1 MGKRHPWDSNL
12 KLLFAEAS
20 IAFVSWLKQD
30 AQFVQLVSTELE
42 DETIY
47 SDILCEVKVN
57 GQKGL
62 LHVEFQKKRD
72 SNMAQ
77 RLWKYNVRAT
87 LKYKC
92 PVWSY
97 VIYLT
102 KDSAVE
108 PFYSQT
114 FLDGREIHHFNFSV
128 IKLWEIPTQELLE
141 IGLSDLAPLLVLTR
155 EGRNREVVEKAIELL
170 DPPEGERKSE
180 LLTLTYGLASL
191 IFNHEADQD
200 WLVWRF
206 GMLYEILKDT
216 RAFRE
221 LAKEGLAEG
230 LKEGLAEGLKEGL
243 KEGLEE
249 GQIKGFRLA
258 VLDIIEM
265 RFADRELVEAARSQV
280 ETLKDEQTLRH
291 LVGKVAMLQQP
302 EELAPLLAQCVA
314 DASALT
320 ARKKPTPAKRSTTK
334 KKATA

>member
-1 MGKRHPWDSNL
+1 MGKRHPWDTSM

-30 AQFVQLVSTELE
+30 AQFVQLVATELE

-47 SDILCEVKVN
+47 SDILCEV
-57 GQKGL
+57 QIKGRKAL

-72 SNMAQ
+72 SNMAE
-77 RLWKYNVRAT
+77 RLWQYNVRAT

-102 KDSAVE
+102 KDSVVK

-114 FLDGREIHHFNFSV
+114 FLDGPEIHHFNFSV

-141 IGLSDLAPLLVLTR
+141 AGLSDLAPLLTLTR
-155 EGRNREVVEKAIELL
+155 EGQRREVVERAIEIL
-170 DPPEGERKSE
+170 DPQEGERKSE

-191 IFNHEADQD
+191 IFNTEADQD

-206 GMLYEILKDT
+206 SMLYEILKDT

-221 LAKEGLAEG
+221 LAKEGLEEG
-230 LKEGLAEGLKEGL
+230 LKEGRREGL

-249 GQIKGFRLA
+249 GIKKGLIGGIRLS
-258 VLDIIEM
+258 VLDMIEA
-265 RFADRELVEAARSQV
+265 RFADQALVESARSQV
-280 ETLKDEQTLRH
+280 NMLDDEQTLRH
-291 LVGKVAMLQQP
+291 LVGQVVLLQKP
-302 EELAPLLAQCVA
+302 EELAPLLAQCIT
-314 DASALT
+314 DASTSPLSEELSH
-320 ARKKPTPAKRSTTK
+320 ARPSTK
-334 KKATA
+334 KVVE